1 MEPIMRAQ
9 IHRIWMASW
18 VFYDTDHGQDP
29 ALEELQKT
37 HTEGEIS
44 GWDSNTFLRRS
55 LGLGYSSQVYFSGKS
70 NLLGQVIHY
79 AEAKCYMN

>member
-1 MEPIMRAQ
+1 MEPIIRAQ
-9 IHRIWMASW
+9 IPRIWHLW

-37 HTEGEIS
+37 HAEGEIS

-55 LGLGYSSQVYFSGKS
+55 MVLGYFSQVYFSDKS
-70 NLLGQVIHY
+70 NLLGQVSHY
-79 AEAKCYMN
+79 AEAKCYTN

>member
-9 IHRIWMASW
+9 IPRIWHLW
-18 VFYDTDHGQDP
+18 VFYDTDCGQEP

-37 HTEGEIS
+37 HAEEEIS
-44 GWDSNTFLRRS
+44 GWDSNSFLIRS
-55 LGLGYSSQVYFSGKS
+55 IGLSYSSQVYFSDKS
-70 NLLGQVIHY
+70 NLLGQVGHY